1 MPGTLH
7 CSIVTPEKA
16 FLETDAERVVVPA
29 HDGEIGILPGHARL
43 LAKLGTGICRVIAGG
58 TTHRLLIDGGFVQVA
73 ENRVTILTDM
83 ASTLDNINLDEARA
97 RVAATR
103 QSSGMGP
110 AYADA
115 RRRLTAMERAARTA
129 K

>member
-16 FLETDAERVVVPA
+16 FLETDADRVVVPA

-43 LAKLGTGICRVIAGG
+43 LAKLGTGICRVVTGAV
-58 TTHRLLIDGGFVQVA
+58 THRLLIDGGFVQVA
-73 ENRVTILTDM
+73 ENRVTILTDL
-83 ASTLDNINLDEARA
+83 ASPLESIDLEEARA
-97 RVAATR
+97 RVEAIR
-103 QSSGMGP
+103 RDSGMGA
-110 AYADA
+110 AYAEA
-115 RRRLTAMERAARTA
+115 RRRLLAMERARAAA

>member
-1 MPGTLH
+1 MAGTLH

-43 LAKLGTGICRVIAGG
+43 LAKLGTGICRVTAGA

-83 ASTLDNINLDEARA
+83 ASTLENIDLEEARA
-97 RVAATR
+97 RVEATR
-103 QSSGMGP
+103 KSSGMGT
-110 AYADA
+110 AYAEA
-115 RRRLTAMERAARTA
+115 RRRLLAMERARSTA

>member
-1 MPGTLH
+1 MAGTLH

-16 FLETDAERVVVPA
+16 FLETDAERVVLPA

-43 LAKLGTGICRVIAGG
+43 LAKLGTGVCRVTTGA

-73 ENRVTILTDM
+73 DNRVTVLTDM
-83 ASTLDNINLDEARA
+83 AAPLDQIDLEEAR
-97 RVAATR
+97 TR
-103 QSSGMGP
+103 LETIRKSSGMGP
-110 AYADA
+110 AYAEA
-115 RRRLTAMERAARTA
+115 QRRLMAMERASKAA

>member
-16 FLETDAERVVVPA
+16 FLETDADRVVVPA

-43 LAKLGTGICRVIAGG
+43 LAKLGTGICRVTSGG

-83 ASTLDNINLDEARA
+83 ASTLENIDLDEARA

-103 QSSGMGP
+103 QTSGMGA

-115 RRRLTAMERAARTA
+115 RHRLTAMERAVRSA